1 MNIDQDIE
9 AILNDPSTSHW
20 LRDALKTAMHRDPVD
35 VANDA
40 ETLAIIFAKRA
51 AEQTAQAMALLAVQR
66 AARG

>member
-1 MNIDQDIE
+1 MV
-9 AILNDPSTSHW
+9 TS
-20 LRDALKTAMHRDPVD
+20 RCALKTALHRDPVD